1 MLDRELELTLR
12 ATEYSKWLTANL
24 VALVSVEEEQ
34 QAMVSPWQLALFRL
48 QVKEVRLWLEVNL
61 FNIIKL
67 IHGYFQKVAV
77 S

>member
-1 MLDRELELTLR
+1 MLDRELELTLQ